1 MQMGEKACVF
11 LWFKAGERLP
21 VGRYDARVLQQNV
34 QEGEMSHATRKMPGK
49 MLERAVEKEVFL
61 LASKIVWAAL

>member
-11 LWFKAGERLP
+11 LWFKAARIG
-21 VGRYDARVLQQNV
+21 YDAWVLQQNV
-34 QEGEMSHATRKMPGK
+34 QEGEMSHATREMPEK